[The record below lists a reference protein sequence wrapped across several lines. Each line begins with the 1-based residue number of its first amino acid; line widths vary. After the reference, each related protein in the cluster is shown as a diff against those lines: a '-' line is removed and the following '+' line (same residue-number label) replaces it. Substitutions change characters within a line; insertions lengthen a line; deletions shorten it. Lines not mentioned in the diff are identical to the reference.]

1 MIEAV
6 ALRRLPDISMRSQ
19 HVRRGVHGWRSGVT
33 FRTHGRV
40 LGAAFV
46 VIGAPACDAQTGAIG
61 ADHDRDGDL
70 SPNSREAVGHT
81 FGGVVDIL
89 SSSRPPARGMAVR

>member
-19 HVRRGVHGWRSGVT
+19 HVRRGVHGWRSGVA

-46 VIGAPACDAQTGAIG
+46 VIGAPAGNMRECAGV
-61 ADHDRDGDL
+61 L
-70 SPNSREAVGHT
+70 SGQITTVTAT
-81 FGGVVDIL
+81 
-89 SSSRPPARGMAVR
+89 